1 MCICSPGSHDAL
13 SRARRTRPTDLGGML
28 DFVVYGGAPARPTPA
43 AWPTPWH
50 AGRWMRAAHLRTP
63 ALRARYTT
71 SIDVTG
77 PTSRAHTRRRPA
89 NRYRDDLAG
98 RRNEP
103 KDVRP
108 APFGP
113 SVPRLTANVLIG
125 RRSTK
130 AEGQGLVPPGMGVL
144 WGTNCRECPRLTCGA
159 FRPNKLARCSLHGGA
174 LLPAAVDAGRSLL
187 GSDNQPPRRR
197 RNRSAPEAVAGGSG
211 DPASA
216 FDQAVNS
223 GRVRSRHGRGAGGRA
238 RSHGGGGPADPQTSE
253 GKRSHD
259 GPSA

>member
-1 MCICSPGSHDAL
+1 MVVASADAGLTLRGSTGHRRINLTGRRRLTMCICSPGSHDAL

-159 FRPNKLARCSLHGGA
+159 FRPNQAGP
-174 LLPAAVDAGRSLL
+174 LLPPWRRS
-187 GSDNQPPRRR
+187 PPRR
-197 RNRSAPEAVAGGSG
+197 
-211 DPASA
+211 
-216 FDQAVNS
+216 
-223 GRVRSRHGRGAGGRA
+223 SRRGALA
-238 RSHGGGGPADPQTSE
+238 AW
-253 GKRSHD
+253 KR
-259 GPSA
+259 